1 MAPSCRSRWVHMPIR
16 RGSRYLYWASSTWSR
31 PSRVRARWAKMS
43 RIRAERSSTDTPRSS
58 DKTLCWEGDRPLSKI
73 TMSASMAWASSFTS
87 ATLPSPMKVRGSG
100 LSLDWVTTP
109 THSPPAVSS
118 RAESSSMDAS
128 SAFSSGARAR
138 EDRPTSTALFF
149 FSVLFSVID
158 PPKWDFPRLS
168 GGGPGAEALISSA
181 PPRPLRYT
189 WYGSPSQDKICP
201 WHPGGWPGG
210 PSPGHSACG
219 RPAPA
224 PPPQNRGPRTR
235 PGPR

>member
-1 MAPSCRSRWVHMPIR
+1 MRRSRWVARTRRTSFSSSSSLEILRRMCRRSLSSWVSPGPRVPMAPSCRSRWVHMPIR

-138 EDRPTSTALFF
+138 EDRPTSTALF
-149 FSVLFSVID
+149 LFRVV
-158 PPKWDFPRLS
+158 FCHR
-168 GGGPGAEALISSA
+168 SSKM
-181 PPRPLRYT
+181 
-189 WYGSPSQDKICP
+189 GFSPSVRRR
-201 WHPGGWPGG
+201 
-210 PSPGHSACG
+210 SG
-219 RPAPA
+219 R
-224 PPPQNRGPRTR
+224 
-235 PGPR
+235 